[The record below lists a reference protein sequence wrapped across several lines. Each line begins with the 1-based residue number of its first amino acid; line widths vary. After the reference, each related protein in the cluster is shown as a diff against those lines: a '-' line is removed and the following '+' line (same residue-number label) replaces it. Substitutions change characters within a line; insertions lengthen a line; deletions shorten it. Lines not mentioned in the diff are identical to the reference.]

1 MLRVLGL
8 LIIAAIILGLVW
20 FGAGLPGHVAA
31 EIGPYSVNAATP
43 IVAVGLLALFVV
55 LYVLIRFL
63 AGLIALPRRMRQG
76 AARRRSHRGEQA
88 ITATLLAIAA
98 GEGGDARRE
107 ALRAR
112 KNLGDTPQTL
122 LLTAEAS
129 RLAGSEEDAEA
140 AFTALAARPDAAFL
154 GLRGLL
160 RQAMERQDWVGAVA
174 LAKRA
179 EAAHPGA
186 RWLRTERAELA
197 IRTGTWSEALS
208 LTDPNAPTAPV
219 LATAAA
225 QAETDPAKAMRL
237 AKQAFKDRPDL
248 VPAALTYARL
258 LRAAGREGRAQE
270 TIRAAWSRNPHP
282 DLATFAFAS
291 EPDAL
296 AKAKIARRIA
306 QENPNHVES
315 HMMVARAS
323 LDAGLWGEARQ
334 ALSAAEAL
342 GARQRRLYLMLADLE
357 EHERGET
364 DAGRIAQRDALRAA
378 AAADPDPI
386 WQCSACF
393 AHVGEWQPVCPNCGK
408 LGTIGWGVGRMRTA
422 LPVPVDGHA
431 ARETAARETVG
442 AEPALMP
449 PEHDQAAA
457 QNAAR
462 SDATSGERVPR

>member
-8 LIIAAIILGLVW
+8 LITAAIVLGLAW
-20 FGAGLPGHVAA
+20 FAAGLPGHVGA
-31 EIGPYSVNAATP
+31 EIGPYSINAATP
-43 IVAVGLLALFVV
+43 IVALGLLALFVI

-63 AGLIALPRRMRQG
+63 AGLINLPRRMRLG
-76 AARRRSHRGEQA
+76 AARRRADRGERA

-107 ALRAR
+107 ATRAR
-112 KNLGDTPQTL
+112 RNLGDTPQTL

-129 RLAGSEEDAEA
+129 RLAGSEEEAEA

-160 RQAMERQDWVGAVA
+160 RQAMEREDWVAAVA

-186 RWLRTERAELA
+186 RWLRAERAELA
-197 IRTGTWSEALS
+197 IRTDAWSDALS

-248 VPAALTYARL
+248 VSAALTYARL

-282 DLATFAFAS
+282 DLAAFAFAS
-291 EPDAL
+291 ESDAL
-296 AKAKIARRIA
+296 ARAKIAKRIA

-323 LDAGLWGEARQ
+323 LDAGLWGEARH
-334 ALSAAEAL
+334 ALAAAEAL
-342 GARQRRLYLMLADLE
+342 GARQRRLYLMLADVE

-378 AAADPDPI
+378 AAADPDPV

-393 AHVGEWQPVCPNCGK
+393 AHVGEWRPVCPNCGK
-408 LGTIGWGVGRMRTA
+408 LGTIGWGVGRTRTA
-422 LPVPVDGHA
+422 LPVPVGGQI
-431 ARETAARETVG
+431 ARETIT

-449 PEHDQAAA
+449 PAHDPAAA
-457 QNAAR
+457 Q
-462 SDATSGERVPR
+462 ERG